1 MHRRPILECS
11 KRNFKYK
18 KMPSYILSPISS
30 PFELLSASLRQVVY
44 VLLTRSPRC
53 YSRSYSPFDLH
64 VLGMPPALILSQD
77 QTLNKSLS
85 YSTCFYL
92 VFKDLVNIATS
103 TAALLIILHL
113 VLFVNTFL
121 KLFLIF
127 LKKHISRSVSYN
139 IIPQPFIKCKSFFIF
154 IFLNKNTIYYITVIS
169 ILFLF

>member
-77 QTLNKSLS
+77 QTLKKVYFPAPPVMFSFQRSISICTLS
-85 YSTCFYL
+85 YKCLNIISFLLTI
-92 VFKDLVNIATS
+92 VNKNDFFI
-103 TAALLIILHL
+103 
-113 VLFVNTFL
+113 
-121 KLFLIF
+121 KLF
-127 LKKHISRSVSYN
+127 
-139 IIPQPFIKCKSFFIF
+139 
-154 IFLNKNTIYYITVIS
+154 
-169 ILFLF
+169 